1 MFYIVKNEELVL
13 FEDDKTKFDTTLILM
28 PQLANEH
35 ILQTDIITAEELHK
49 NPNKVIIGDVEIEV
63 DVPDYETQT
72 VEQETPIFDKDGV
85 VTGYETKTVEIQV
98 EVGSHK
104 EIITVKGLVLNPNYE
119 SEQEAK
125 EKERIGNLTCTKRVF
140 ALMLQEM
147 GISYASLKELIATN
161 EQAQLEWDLCVELN
175 RNNPLLDI
183 MAGTLGITPIQL
195 DGLFKYA
202 NGEITLED
210 FKALVEV

>member
-1 MFYIVKNEELVL
+1 MSYILEKPYTESEKIEFIVKYNH
-13 FEDDKTKFDTTLILM
+13 
-28 PQLANEH
+28 N
-35 ILQTDIITAEELHK
+35 
-49 NPNKVIIGDVEIEV
+49 
-63 DVPDYETQT
+63 
-72 VEQETPIFDKDGV
+72 
-85 VTGYETKTVEIQV
+85 
-98 EVGSHK
+98 
-104 EIITVKGLVLNPNYE
+104 KGLKLEETEIALYALEINEIMVNRVPQVNPNYE
-119 SEQEAK
+119 AEQEAK

-183 MAGTLGITPIQL
+183 MALQLGITPIQL

-210 FKALVEV
+210 FKALTGE